1 MDPALTTTCH
11 VVEIDGTGLDVE
23 WGYADGTVFPEH
35 YDDVSFVNGADLQGF
50 LRRMGATTEEGQHEV
65 AFSGPEPWFEVNDK
79 PAVPEVKP
87 TKSKATKVEPETSP
101 EPVADTSLDLPVA
114 PAADAPVEG
123 TADVSPQTT

>member
-11 VVEIDGTGLDVE
+11 VVEVDGTGLDVE

-35 YDDVSFVNGADLQGF
+35 YDDVTFLNGADLQGF
-50 LRRMGATTEEGQHEV
+50 LRRIGATTDEGQHDV

-79 PAVPEVKP
+79 PDVPEVKP
-87 TKSKATKVEPETSP
+87 TKGKAADKAASTETVEPDANTS
-101 EPVADTSLDLPVA
+101 AG
-114 PAADAPVEG
+114 EG